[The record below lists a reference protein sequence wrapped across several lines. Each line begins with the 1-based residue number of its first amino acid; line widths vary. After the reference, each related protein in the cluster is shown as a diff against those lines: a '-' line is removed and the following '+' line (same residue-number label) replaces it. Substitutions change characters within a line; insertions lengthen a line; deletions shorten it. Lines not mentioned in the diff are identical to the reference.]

1 MLDMRGHFELFSLR
15 PESICI
21 SLTDLNSVTSNSL
34 CTCLYKSQLSTLICM
49 WHKRVAVCKLLVV
62 ISRSVLVK
70 AQDEVETEPP
80 PPEQMSQGEVWPLP
94 QKIEFFSENRTVR
107 RGSINLVFQGQRDVD
122 CDILDFM
129 KKTYRSLHWPSE
141 LAKEQFQTNGGS
153 SPESRRVRIPAE

>member
-1 MLDMRGHFELFSLR
+1 
-15 PESICI
+15 
-21 SLTDLNSVTSNSL
+21 
-34 CTCLYKSQLSTLICM
+34 M
-49 WHKRVAVCKLLVV
+49 WQTRVAVCTFIVVFVAPSALVA
-62 ISRSVLVK
+62 

-129 KKTYRSLHWPSE
+129 KKTYRSYTDL
-141 LAKEQFQTNGGS
+141 
-153 SPESRRVRIPAE
+153 